1 MTKEKDEQVPEE
13 TQEQPEETQ
22 EQPQIEQVD
31 LKEVMDS
38 VKVDGEVAPEI
49 PSVPPAPPEV
59 TAPPPSTPTPGE
71 PAVGSI
77 EEEAV
82 MLYKEFN
89 TFLEQKV
96 EIKEDTGRKQVI
108 PTGIDLLDAILG
120 GGFAVGSLNIVVGQ
134 PGSGKSMLAM
144 QAQGNA
150 QRIYRG
156 KLLASYLDSEEAT
169 TTIRLANLGVR
180 NPMIK
185 PYVDITVEKVF
196 RFIEGLCIFKHEK
209 KIVNVPS
216 FIVWDSIA
224 NTLSI
229 KEREAEDPNSVIGYK
244 ARLLSILIP
253 KYVSKIG
260 TYNICL
266 VAVNQLRDV
275 IQMGQFTTPRDL
287 RFMSSHKDMPG
298 GNVLKF
304 NAFQLLEMKVKGILK
319 PEMYDFEG
327 IKVGVKCVKNKLFPP
342 NVEILLIGD
351 FVRGFS
357 NFWTNFDFLKE
368 TNRLKAG
375 AWNYLISLPD
385 KKFRTKDAPQ
395 LYKENND
402 FKNAFDVA
410 VKDAIQKDIV
420 EAFNPKVF

>member
-1 MTKEKDEQVPEE
+1 MADEKNEVVDEVESE
-13 TQEQPEETQ
+13 EQPKVEE
-22 EQPQIEQVD
+22 VD
-31 LKEVMDS
+31 FKEVMES
-38 VKVDGEVAPEI
+38 VKIDGEVAPDI
-49 PSVPPAPPEV
+49 SSIPPASPEEV
-59 TAPPPSTPTPGE
+59 SEPTPGE
-71 PAVGSI
+71 PKIGSI

-89 TFLEQKV
+89 TFLEKKV
-96 EIKEDTGRKQVI
+96 DIAEDTGKKQVI
-108 PTGIDLLDAILG
+108 PTGIEILDAILG
-120 GGFAVGSLNIVVGQ
+120 GGFAVGSLNIIVGQ

-185 PYVDITVEKVF
+185 PYIDITVEKVF

-209 KIVNVPS
+209 KIVSVPS

-229 KEREAEDPNSVIGYK
+229 KEREAEDPNTVIGYK

-266 VAVNQLRDV
+266 VAVNQLRDI
-275 IQMGQFTTPRDL
+275 IQMGQFQTPRDL

-304 NAFQLLEMKVKGILK
+304 NAFQLLEMKVRSVLK
-319 PEMYDFEG
+319 PDMYGFEG

-342 NVEILLIGD
+342 NVEIELVGD
-351 FVRGFS
+351 FVTGFS

-368 TNRLKAG
+368 TKRLNAG
-375 AWNYLISLPD
+375 AWNYLVSLPD

-395 LYKENND
+395 LYSENKD
-402 FKNAFDVA
+402 FKNAFDAA
-410 VKDAIQKDIV
+410 VKEAIQKDII
-420 EAFNPKVF
+420 EAYNPKVF

>member
-1 MTKEKDEQVPEE
+1 MSEENNEVIEDVEEKQADQKV
-13 TQEQPEETQ
+13 
-22 EQPQIEQVD
+22 EQVD
-31 LKEVMDS
+31 LKEVMES
-38 VKVDGEVAPEI
+38 VKIDGEVAPDISSI
-49 PSVPPAPPEV
+49 PPSPPDVIEPPAP
-59 TAPPPSTPTPGE
+59 GE
-71 PAVGSI
+71 PEIGSI

-89 TFLEQKV
+89 IFLEQKV
-96 EIKEDTGRKQVI
+96 EITEDTGLKQVI
-108 PTGIDLLDAILG
+108 PTGIDILDAILG
-120 GGFAVGSLNIVVGQ
+120 GGFAVGSLNIIVGQ

-185 PYVDITVEKVF
+185 PYTDITVEKVF
-196 RFIEGLCIFKHEK
+196 RFIEGLCIFKHQK
-209 KIVNVPS
+209 KIVSVPS

-229 KEREAEDPNSVIGYK
+229 KEREAEDPNSVIGYR
-244 ARLLSILIP
+244 ARLFSILIP

-275 IQMGQFTTPRDL
+275 LQMGQFQTPRDL

-304 NAFQLLEMKVKGILK
+304 NAFQLLEMKVKGALK
-319 PEMYDFEG
+319 PEMYGFEG
-327 IKVGVKCVKNKLFPP
+327 IKASVKCVKNKLFPP
-342 NVEILLIGD
+342 NVEIELVGD
-351 FVRGFS
+351 FVKGFS
-357 NFWTNFDFLKE
+357 NFWTNYEFLKE
-368 TNRLKAG
+368 TKRLNSG
-375 AWNYLISLPD
+375 AWNYLTSLPE
-385 KKFRTKDAPQ
+385 KKFRTKDATQ
-395 LYKENND
+395 LYMENGD
-402 FKNAFDVA
+402 FKKAFDAA
-410 VKDAIQKDIV
+410 VKDAIQRDII
-420 EAFNPKVF
+420 EAYNPKVF

>member
-1 MTKEKDEQVPEE
+1 MSEEKEVVEDQEVAQEVEQ
-13 TQEQPEETQ
+13 
-22 EQPQIEQVD
+22 IN
-31 LKEVMDS
+31 LKEVMES
-38 VKVDGEVAPEI
+38 VKIDGEVAPDI
-49 PSVPPAPPEV
+49 SSVPPTPPEIIE
-59 TAPPPSTPTPGE
+59 PPLPGE
-71 PAVGSI
+71 PEVGSL

-96 EIKEDTGRKQVI
+96 DIKEDTGLKQVI
-108 PTGIDLLDAILG
+108 PVGIDVLDAILG
-120 GGFAVGSLNIVVGQ
+120 GGFAVGSLNIIVGQ

-185 PYVDITVEKVF
+185 PYTDITVEKVF
-196 RFIEGLCIFKHEK
+196 RFIEGLCIFKHQK
-209 KIVNVPS
+209 KIVSVPS

-244 ARLLSILIP
+244 ARLFSILIP

-266 VAVNQLRDV
+266 VAVD
-275 IQMGQFTTPRDL
+275 
-287 RFMSSHKDMPG
+287 S
-298 GNVLKF
+298 
-304 NAFQLLEMKVKGILK
+304 
-319 PEMYDFEG
+319 
-327 IKVGVKCVKNKLFPP
+327 
-342 NVEILLIGD
+342 
-351 FVRGFS
+351 
-357 NFWTNFDFLKE
+357 
-368 TNRLKAG
+368 
-375 AWNYLISLPD
+375 
-385 KKFRTKDAPQ
+385 
-395 LYKENND
+395 
-402 FKNAFDVA
+402 
-410 VKDAIQKDIV
+410 
-420 EAFNPKVF
+420 

>member
-1 MTKEKDEQVPEE
+1 MSEEKEVVEDQEVAQEVEQ
-13 TQEQPEETQ
+13 
-22 EQPQIEQVD
+22 IN
-31 LKEVMDS
+31 LKEVMES
-38 VKVDGEVAPEI
+38 VKIDGEVAPDI
-49 PSVPPAPPEV
+49 SSVPPTPPEIIE
-59 TAPPPSTPTPGE
+59 PPLPGE
-71 PAVGSI
+71 PEVGSL

-96 EIKEDTGRKQVI
+96 DIKEDTGLKQVI
-108 PTGIDLLDAILG
+108 PVGIDVLDAILG
-120 GGFAVGSLNIVVGQ
+120 GGFAVGSLNIIVGQ

-185 PYVDITVEKVF
+185 PYTDITVEKVF
-196 RFIEGLCIFKHEK
+196 RFIEGLCIFKHQK
-209 KIVNVPS
+209 KIVSVPS

-244 ARLLSILIP
+244 ARLFSILIP

-275 IQMGQFTTPRDL
+275 ISMGPYQTPRDL
-287 RFMSSHKDMPG
+287 KFMSSHKDMPG

-304 NAFQLLEMKVKGILK
+304 NAFQLVEMKVREVLK
-319 PEMYDFEG
+319 PEMYGFEG
-327 IKVGVKCVKNKLFPP
+327 IKVSVKCVKNKLFPP
-342 NVEILLIGD
+342 NVEIMLVGS
-351 FVRGFS
+351 FNEGFS

-368 TNRLKAG
+368 TKRLNSG
-375 AWNYLISLPD
+375 AWNYLVSLPD
-385 KKFRTKDAPQ
+385 KKFRTKDALQ
-395 LYKENND
+395 LYNENKD
-402 FKNAFDVA
+402 FRNAFDTSVRDA
-410 VKDAIQKDIV
+410 VQKDII
-420 EAFNPKVF
+420 EAYNPKLF